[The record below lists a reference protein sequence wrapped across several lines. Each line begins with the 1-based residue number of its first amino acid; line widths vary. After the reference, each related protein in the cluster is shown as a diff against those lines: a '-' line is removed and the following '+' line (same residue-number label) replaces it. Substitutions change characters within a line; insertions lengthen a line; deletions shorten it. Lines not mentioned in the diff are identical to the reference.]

1 MFFGNYVECK
11 PLVCNESLSINCE
24 KNNTKVYT
32 PTNYNRS
39 KQCNEPI
46 TIIIIAPAIICDME
60 KSYVQGAI
68 DFATFDS
75 YLIAALRNFTH
86 FVFTF
91 QSMIDDFNK
100 KQEEFVKEKH
110 KRKGIFFIKEP

>member
-1 MFFGNYVECK
+1 
-11 PLVCNESLSINCE
+11 
-24 KNNTKVYT
+24 
-32 PTNYNRS
+32 
-39 KQCNEPI
+39 
-46 TIIIIAPAIICDME
+46 ME